1 MDAYPSCLDD
11 SHDRVRLGNLQRQ
24 KAEYRGIWRMYTD
37 LCEPCGRHFAA
48 RLQEG
53 RLVRIDARI
62 NEEKG
67 AGRRGQTLDFRPSI
81 SALASLPL
89 HLPAHVIP
97 LRNKMGTD
105 PAFPARSI
113 QFGI

>member
-1 MDAYPSCLDD
+1 MRGREEGDRPSIF
-11 SHDRVRLGNLQRQ
+11 G
-24 KAEYRGIWRMYTD
+24 
-37 LCEPCGRHFAA
+37 
-48 RLQEG
+48 
-53 RLVRIDARI
+53 
-62 NEEKG
+62 
-67 AGRRGQTLDFRPSI
+67 PSI